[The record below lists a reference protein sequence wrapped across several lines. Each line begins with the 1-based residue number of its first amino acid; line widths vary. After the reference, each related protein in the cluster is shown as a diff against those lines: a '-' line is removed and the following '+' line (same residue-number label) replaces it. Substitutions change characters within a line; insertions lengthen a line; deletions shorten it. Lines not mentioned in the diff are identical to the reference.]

1 MDEIFH
7 VPQAQKYCNYKF
19 DEWDPKITTLPGL
32 YFISFACLRT
42 LAFFVGHELRVV
54 CSTFFL
60 RMVNTLF
67 LMGNVLLL
75 RQILLILHCDN
86 TRQSR
91 QVWFSNFMN
100 SVKYSGTFLR
110 NHFVRYQ
117 NTYVMERGAV
127 GSESLTSIE
136 SWTFTSEIPC
146 RPFDLW
152 SESHLI
158 SPYNNHRVITPE

>member
-91 QVWFSNFMN
+91 QVRFSNFMN
-100 SVKYSGTFLR
+100 SVKDSGTFLR
-110 NHFVRYQ
+110 NHLRTCVNVRYQ
-117 NTYVMERGAV
+117 NTYVMGRWGL
-127 GSESLTSIE
+127 SHSLGIE

-158 SPYNNHRVITPE
+158 SPHNNHP